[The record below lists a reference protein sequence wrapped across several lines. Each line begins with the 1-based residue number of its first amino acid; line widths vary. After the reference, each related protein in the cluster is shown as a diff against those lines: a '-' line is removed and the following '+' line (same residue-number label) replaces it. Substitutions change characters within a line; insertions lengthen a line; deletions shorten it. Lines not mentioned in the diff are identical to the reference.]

1 MTALVGALVLVGEM
15 SFITPTIMSSAAVDK
30 VLDQLPAKGQL
41 AVKSTLPNIIES
53 ATQTLGEKTFDS
65 VGKKINDKLGVGMT
79 RAICPEAPVFHG
91 LQLWQKAKV
100 IYVDK

>member
-15 SFITPTIMSSAAVDK
+15 SFITPTIMSSAAVGK

-53 ATQTLGEKTFDS
+53 ATQTLSEKTFDS
-65 VGKKINDKLGVGMT
+65 VGKKINDKL
-79 RAICPEAPVFHG
+79 
-91 LQLWQKAKV
+91 WSW
-100 IYVDK
+100 YDKGYLPRSPRIPPDYNFGRKQR